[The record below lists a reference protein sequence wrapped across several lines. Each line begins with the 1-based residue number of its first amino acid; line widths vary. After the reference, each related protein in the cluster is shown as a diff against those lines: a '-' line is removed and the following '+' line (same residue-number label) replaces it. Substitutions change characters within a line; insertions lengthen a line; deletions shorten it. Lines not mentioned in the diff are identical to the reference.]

1 MRRFAFLAL
10 PLLQAA
16 CGGSGDSSSPAF
28 EATQLL
34 VMLENPDD
42 ADEIEDLRED
52 FGGVAITRIGTS
64 PFFVLDVPAGTDI
77 VRLQRELNG
86 DLRVVDATPNYRGQM
101 PEGDPSHQ
109 PTFGDDDVAAIALQ
123 PALAVLDLGAAHAL
137 GTGAGVVVAVVDT
150 GIDPAH
156 PAVAGRI
163 APNGFDFV
171 GRDADPT
178 EERNFTDDDRDGLL
192 DEQYGHGTFVASI
205 VLAVAPDARVLPVR
219 CLDDEGVG
227 TVSSIA
233 AGVYWA
239 VDAGAQVVNVSVEV
253 PETSGVLKHAIDYAH
268 DRGVLL
274 VAAAGN
280 GGRSEV
286 TFPARYGGVV
296 AVAAV
301 TEGGV
306 AAPFTNFGSAVSVVA
321 PGVAMLGAMPFDVAP
336 AGTARWSGT
345 SFAAPV
351 VSGVAA
357 LVRARFPALSRE
369 AVRKRIEAAATPV
382 DALNPSLVGRLGR
395 GLVNAAAAVS

>member
-1 MRRFAFLAL
+1 MRRLAL
-10 PLLQAA
+10 LVLALLPVA
-16 CGGSGDSSSPAF
+16 CGGSDGTSSAPF

-42 ADEIEDLRED
+42 SDEIEDLRED

-64 PFFVLDVPAGTDI
+64 PFYVLDVPAGTDLA
-77 VRLQRELNG
+77 RLQRELDD
-86 DLRVVDATPNYRGQM
+86 DLRVVDATPNYLGEM
-101 PEGDPSHQ
+101 PEGNPSHQ
-109 PTFGDDDVAAIALQ
+109 PTFGDDDVAAIAPQ
-123 PALAVLDLGAAHAL
+123 PALALLGLSEAHAL
-137 GTGAGVVVAVVDT
+137 GTGAGVVVAIVDT

-178 EERNFTDDDRDGLL
+178 DERNLVDDDRDGLV
-192 DEQYGHGTFVASI
+192 DEQYGHGTFVASL
-205 VLAVAPDARVLPVR
+205 VLSVAPDAVVLPVR
-219 CLDDEGVG
+219 CLNDEGVG

-233 AGVYWA
+233 AGIYWA

-253 PETSGVLKHAIDYAH
+253 PETSDVLRHAIDYAH
-268 DRGVLL
+268 GRGVLL

-280 GGRSEV
+280 GGRADV

-306 AAPFTNFGSAVSVVA
+306 AAPFTNVGSAVSVVA
-321 PGVAMLGAMPFDVAP
+321 PGVGILGAMPFDVAP

-357 LVRARFPALSRE
+357 LIRARFPELSRE
-369 AVRKRIEAAATPV
+369 AVRQRIEAAATPV
-382 DALNPSLVGRLGR
+382 DALNPALAGRLGR